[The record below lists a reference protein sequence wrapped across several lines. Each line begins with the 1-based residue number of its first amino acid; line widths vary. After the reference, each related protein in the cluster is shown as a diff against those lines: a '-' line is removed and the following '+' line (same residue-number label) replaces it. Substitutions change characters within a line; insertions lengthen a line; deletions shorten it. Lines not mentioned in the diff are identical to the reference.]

1 MREESKGAKASLQQ
15 FFRRQIDIKEG
26 DSLMTDPTLEDEK
39 ESQEDSGKNQGV
51 RLLQVDSPGKYA
63 SLKRKS
69 VKRRSPT
76 KADLEDGSSFAE
88 DRDSE

>member
-1 MREESKGAKASLQQ
+1 
-15 FFRRQIDIKEG
+15 
-26 DSLMTDPTLEDEK
+26 MTDPTLEDEK
-39 ESQEDSGKNQGV
+39 ESQEDSGKNQVV
-51 RLLQVDSPGKYA
+51 RLLQVDSPGKNA

-69 VKRRSPT
+69 AKRKSPD